1 MSEAPRSEPPIAVFM
16 AFSGD
21 GGVERMV
28 TQLLQ
33 GFVNEGRRVDLV
45 LARAR
50 GGFIDQVPAE
60 VSIVH
65 LGSEHT
71 YASLPALC
79 RYLRRVRPRALLVA
93 KHRAG
98 IVAVLARKLC
108 GYRGR
113 LVLRLGTTVSAAL
126 QGRGRL
132 RRVVWFASMRHFYPA
147 VDRIV
152 AVSDGVRRDVLQI
165 TGLPEDRV
173 SVIPN
178 PVVTPAMAG
187 LARQPVEHVWL
198 QPGQPPAIL
207 ASGRYTRQK
216 DFPTLIR
223 AFARVHEQ
231 MSCHLIILGR
241 GSRQALHD
249 YQRLAADLGV
259 GESISFPGFVANPYA
274 YVARASLFVL
284 SSIWEGS
291 PNVLTEALALGVPV
305 VATDCPSGPREILRN
320 GEYGPLVPMGD
331 VGGLARA
338 MLAVLQAPPAAD
350 FLRQAVVAY
359 DVDASARAYLEALD
373 GA

>member
-1 MSEAPRSEPPIAVFM
+1 
-16 AFSGD
+16 
-21 GGVERMV
+21 
-28 TQLLQ
+28 
-33 GFVNEGRRVDLV
+33 
-45 LARAR
+45 
-50 GGFIDQVPAE
+50 
-60 VSIVH
+60 
-65 LGSEHT
+65 
-71 YASLPALC
+71 
-79 RYLRRVRPRALLVA
+79 
-93 KHRAG
+93 
-98 IVAVLARKLC
+98 
-108 GYRGR
+108 
-113 LVLRLGTTVSAAL
+113 
-126 QGRGRL
+126 
-132 RRVVWFASMRHFYPA
+132 
-147 VDRIV
+147 
-152 AVSDGVRRDVLQI
+152 
-165 TGLPEDRV
+165 
-173 SVIPN
+173 
-178 PVVTPAMAG
+178 
-187 LARQPVEHVWL
+187 
-198 QPGQPPAIL
+198 
-207 ASGRYTRQK
+207 
-216 DFPTLIR
+216 
-223 AFARVHEQ
+223 